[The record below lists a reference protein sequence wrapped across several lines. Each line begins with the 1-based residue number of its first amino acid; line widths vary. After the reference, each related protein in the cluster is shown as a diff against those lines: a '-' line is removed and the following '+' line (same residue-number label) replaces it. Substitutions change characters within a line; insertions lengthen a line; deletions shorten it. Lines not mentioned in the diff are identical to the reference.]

1 MSAQSPSWNGA
12 PVSSSTV
19 TVPVLSVATADIA
32 ALAYSTPLMCV
43 AAVCALGVL
52 GMLIHHLVKSWKK
65 YLDMF

>member
-1 MSAQSPSWNGA
+1 
-12 PVSSSTV
+12 
-19 TVPVLSVATADIA
+19 VATADIA